1 MLLRLFCWRSQL
13 KSLRKIW
20 IKLDQIS
27 GMDFM
32 DKIVN
37 TPRDKKDKPN
47 QNQVMKSVTVDTLGV
62 NYGEPEVSKK

>member
-1 MLLRLFCWRSQL
+1 
-13 KSLRKIW
+13 
-20 IKLDQIS
+20 
-27 GMDFM
+27 M